1 MRHTGGRHEILPREI
16 QFRFMEDRRE
26 AVRHCVAFRSMVK
39 QNSQWSAVEYSG
51 QISSSEAIQRG
62 AHIVCDDQGIMTAYA
77 VEPLTGMSGIRQYL
91 LKEEGVI

>member
-1 MRHTGGRHEILPREI
+1 MKFYRAKYEPGSWKIGAKLSVIAWR
-16 QFRFMEDRRE
+16 
-26 AVRHCVAFRSMVK
+26 FRSMVK
-39 QNSQWSAVEYSG
+39 QNRQGSAVEYSG

>member
-1 MRHTGGRHEILPREI
+1 MKFYRAKYESGSCKIGAKLSVIAWR
-16 QFRFMEDRRE
+16 
-26 AVRHCVAFRSMVK
+26 FRSMVK
-39 QNSQWSAVEYSG
+39 QNRKGSAVEYSG

>member
-1 MRHTGGRHEILPREI
+1 MKFYRAKYESGLWKIGAKLSVIAWR
-16 QFRFMEDRRE
+16 
-26 AVRHCVAFRSMVK
+26 FRSMVK
-39 QNSQWSAVEYSG
+39 QNRQGSAVEYSG

-62 AHIVCDDQGIMTAYA
+62 THIVCDDQGIMTAYA

>member
-1 MRHTGGRHEILPREI
+1 MKFYRAKYDSDSWKIGAKLSVIAWR
-16 QFRFMEDRRE
+16 
-26 AVRHCVAFRSMVK
+26 FRSMVK
-39 QNSQWSAVEYSG
+39 QNRQGSAVEYSG

>member
-1 MRHTGGRHEILPREI
+1 MKFYRAKYESGSWEIGAKLSVIAWR
-16 QFRFMEDRRE
+16 
-26 AVRHCVAFRSMVK
+26 FRSMIK
-39 QNSQWSAVEYSG
+39 QNRQGSSVEYSG

>member
-1 MRHTGGRHEILPREI
+1 MKFYRAKYDSGSWKIGAKLSVIAWRL
-16 QFRFMEDRRE
+16 
-26 AVRHCVAFRSMVK
+26 RSMVK
-39 QNSQWSAVEYSG
+39 QNRQGSAVEYSG

-62 AHIVCDDQGIMTAYA
+62 THIVCDDQGIMTAYA